1 MTYVIPEPPRA
12 TIRVEGSHE
21 LFPVRRIFCVGR
33 NYAEHAR
40 EMGGDPNREPPFF
53 FTKPADALVPMG
65 GKLSFPIATKDLHHE
80 VELAVALKGGGRQLS
95 ADAAHALIFGY
106 AVALDM
112 TRRDLQAEAKRL
124 ARPWD
129 MAKGFDQSCPI
140 SALRPAA
147 SASTALRGK
156 LKLSVN
162 GEMRQRGDLSDMI
175 WSPSEC
181 LAVLSNLGGFQKVV
195 GDLELGSTSVGRDE
209 GNSRSNR
216 AFVFRIGVAHRV
228 AFDGRYVR
236 SECVDLDLMFVA
248 DEKEW
253 NTRAANGGLAV
264 DFRGDN
270 RLFAAAATAP
280 PPVIE

>member
-1 MTYVIPEPPRA
+1 MAFVIPEPPRA
-12 TIRVEGSHE
+12 AIPVEGSHE

-65 GKLSFPIATKDLHHE
+65 GQLSFPIATKDLHYE
-80 VELAVALKGGGRQLS
+80 VELAVGLKGGGRQLS

-140 SALRPAA
+140 SALRPAV
-147 SASTALRGK
+147 SASTVLRGE
-156 LKLSVN
+156 LLLSVN
-162 GEMRQRGDLSDMI
+162 GELRQRGDLSDMI

-181 LAVLSNLGGFQKVV
+181 LAVLSTLVELRA
-195 GDLELGSTSVGRDE
+195 GDLLLTGTPAGVGPVVPGDIIDARCALTPGLQVQYR
-209 GNSRSNR
+209 GN
-216 AFVFRIGVAHRV
+216 HQ
-228 AFDGRYVR
+228 
-236 SECVDLDLMFVA
+236 
-248 DEKEW
+248 
-253 NTRAANGGLAV
+253 
-264 DFRGDN
+264 
-270 RLFAAAATAP
+270 
-280 PPVIE
+280 

>member
-1 MTYVIPEPPRA
+1 MAFVIPEPPRA
-12 TIRVEGSHE
+12 TIPVEGSRDV
-21 LFPVRRIFCVGR
+21 LPVRRIFCVGR

-65 GKLSFPIATKDLHHE
+65 GKLSFPIATKALHYE

-95 ADAAHALIFGY
+95 ADAAQALIFGY

-147 SASTALRGK
+147 SSSTALRGE

-175 WSPSEC
+175 WSPGEC
-181 LAVLSNLGGFQKVV
+181 LAVLSTLVELRA
-195 GDLELGSTSVGRDE
+195 GDLLLTGTPAGVGAVAAGDILEAKCALTPALQVQYLGLET
-209 GNSRSNR
+209 RS
-216 AFVFRIGVAHRV
+216 
-228 AFDGRYVR
+228 
-236 SECVDLDLMFVA
+236 
-248 DEKEW
+248 
-253 NTRAANGGLAV
+253 
-264 DFRGDN
+264 
-270 RLFAAAATAP
+270 ATP
-280 PPVIE
+280 N

>member
-1 MTYVIPEPPRA
+1 MTFVIPEPPRA
-12 TIRVEGSHE
+12 TIPVEGSQE

-65 GKLSFPIATKDLHHE
+65 GKLNFPIATKDLHHE

-95 ADAAHALIFGY
+95 ADAAETLIFGY

-140 SALRPAA
+140 SALRPTA
-147 SASTALRGK
+147 SPALRGE

-162 GEMRQRGDLSDMI
+162 GEVRQRGDLSDMI

-181 LAVLSNLGGFQKVV
+181 LAVLSTFVELRA
-195 GDLELGSTSVGRDE
+195 GDLLLTGTPAGVGAVAAGDVLEAKCALTPALQVQYLGLET
-209 GNSRSNR
+209 RS
-216 AFVFRIGVAHRV
+216 
-228 AFDGRYVR
+228 
-236 SECVDLDLMFVA
+236 
-248 DEKEW
+248 
-253 NTRAANGGLAV
+253 AN
-264 DFRGDN
+264 
-270 RLFAAAATAP
+270 P
-280 PPVIE
+280 

>member
-1 MTYVIPEPPRA
+1 MAFVIPEPPRA
-12 TIRVEGSHE
+12 AIPVEGTHE

-65 GKLSFPIATKDLHHE
+65 GKLGFPVATRDLHYE
-80 VELAVALKGGGRQLS
+80 VELVVALKGGGRQLA
-95 ADAAHALIFGY
+95 ADAAQALIFGY

-112 TRRDLQAEAKRL
+112 TRRDLQSEAKRL

-147 SASTALRGK
+147 CASTAMRGE
-156 LKLSVN
+156 LMLSVN

-175 WSPSEC
+175 WSPGEC
-181 LAVLSNLGGFQKVV
+181 LAVLSTLVELRA
-195 GDLELGSTSVGRDE
+195 GDLLLTGTPAGVGAVAAGDILEAKCALTPALQVQYLGLE
-209 GNSRSNR
+209 
-216 AFVFRIGVAHRV
+216 A
-228 AFDGRYVR
+228 
-236 SECVDLDLMFVA
+236 
-248 DEKEW
+248 
-253 NTRAANGGLAV
+253 
-264 DFRGDN
+264 
-270 RLFAAAATAP
+270 
-280 PPVIE
+280 

>member
-1 MTYVIPEPPRA
+1 MAFVIPAPPRA
-12 TIRVEGSHE
+12 TIPLEGSHE

-65 GKLSFPIATKDLHHE
+65 GKLNFPVATKDLHHE
-80 VELAVALKGGGRQLS
+80 VELAVALKGGGRQIS
-95 ADAAHALIFGY
+95 AEAARALIFGY

-147 SASTALRGK
+147 SASAALRGE
-156 LKLSVN
+156 LLLSVN
-162 GEMRQRGDLSDMI
+162 GEIRQRGDLSDMI

-181 LAVLSNLGGFQKVV
+181 LAVLSTLVELSA
-195 GDLELGSTSVGRDE
+195 GDLLLTGTPAGVGP
-209 GNSRSNR
+209 
-216 AFVFRIGVAHRV
+216 VAAGDVLEAKCALTPSLRV
-228 AFDGRYVR
+228 EYLKLEAR
-236 SECVDLDLMFVA
+236 
-248 DEKEW
+248 
-253 NTRAANGGLAV
+253 
-264 DFRGDN
+264 
-270 RLFAAAATAP
+270 
-280 PPVIE
+280 

>member
-1 MTYVIPEPPRA
+1 MMAFVIPEPPRA
-12 TIRVEGSHE
+12 TIPVEGSHE
-21 LFPVRRIFCVGR
+21 LFPVRRIYCVGR
-33 NYAEHAR
+33 NYADHAR

-53 FTKPADALVPMG
+53 FAKPADALVPG
-65 GKLSFPIATKDLHHE
+65 GNLSFPGATKDLHHE

-95 ADAAHALIFGY
+95 ADAAQALIFGY

-147 SASTALRGK
+147 SASTALRGE
-156 LKLSVN
+156 LLLSVN

-181 LAVLSNLGGFQKVV
+181 LAVLSTLVELRA
-195 GDLELGSTSVGRDE
+195 GDLLLTGTPAGVGPVAAGDALEAKCALTPALQVQYLELEAR
-209 GNSRSNR
+209 
-216 AFVFRIGVAHRV
+216 
-228 AFDGRYVR
+228 
-236 SECVDLDLMFVA
+236 
-248 DEKEW
+248 
-253 NTRAANGGLAV
+253 
-264 DFRGDN
+264 
-270 RLFAAAATAP
+270 
-280 PPVIE
+280 

>member
-1 MTYVIPEPPRA
+1 MAFVIPEPPRA
-12 TIRVEGSHE
+12 TVPVEGSHG

-65 GKLSFPIATKDLHHE
+65 GKLSFPIATRDLHHE
-80 VELAVALKGGGRQLS
+80 VELVVALKGGGRQLS
-95 ADAAHALIFGY
+95 ADAAQALIFGY

-147 SASTALRGK
+147 SASAALRGE
-156 LKLSVN
+156 LLLSVN

-181 LAVLSNLGGFQKVV
+181 LAILSTLVELRA
-195 GDLELGSTSVGRDE
+195 GDLLLTGTPAGAGPVAAGDVLEAKCALTPALQVQYLELE
-209 GNSRSNR
+209 
-216 AFVFRIGVAHRV
+216 A
-228 AFDGRYVR
+228 
-236 SECVDLDLMFVA
+236 
-248 DEKEW
+248 
-253 NTRAANGGLAV
+253 TRAKN
-264 DFRGDN
+264 
-270 RLFAAAATAP
+270 TTTWEP
-280 PPVIE
+280 Q

>member
-1 MTYVIPEPPRA
+1 MAFVIPAPPRA
-12 TIRVEGSHE
+12 TVPVEGSHG

-40 EMGGDPNREPPFF
+40 EMGADPNREPPFF

-65 GKLSFPIATKDLHHE
+65 GKLSFPVATRDLHHE
-80 VELAVALKGGGRQLS
+80 VKLVVALKGGGRQLS
-95 ADAAHALIFGY
+95 ADAAPALIFGY

-147 SASTALRGK
+147 SASAALRGE
-156 LKLSVN
+156 LLLSVN
-162 GEMRQRGDLSDMI
+162 GETRQRGDLSDMI

-181 LAVLSNLGGFQKVV
+181 LAVLSTMVELRA
-195 GDLELGSTSVGRDE
+195 GDLLLTGTPAGVGPVAAGDVLQATCALTPALQVQYLELE
-209 GNSRSNR
+209 
-216 AFVFRIGVAHRV
+216 AI
-228 AFDGRYVR
+228 
-236 SECVDLDLMFVA
+236 
-248 DEKEW
+248 
-253 NTRAANGGLAV
+253 
-264 DFRGDN
+264 
-270 RLFAAAATAP
+270 
-280 PPVIE
+280 

>member
-1 MTYVIPEPPRA
+1 MAFVIPEPPRA
-12 TIRVEGSHE
+12 TIPVEGTHE
-21 LFPVRRIFCVGR
+21 LFPVRRVFCVGR

-53 FTKPADALVPMG
+53 FTKPADALVATG
-65 GKLSFPIATKDLHHE
+65 GKLSFPIATKDLHYE

-95 ADAAHALIFGY
+95 ADAAQALIFGY

-147 SASTALRGK
+147 SASTAMRGE

-175 WSPSEC
+175 WSPGEC
-181 LAVLSNLGGFQKVV
+181 LAVLSTLVELRA
-195 GDLELGSTSVGRDE
+195 GDLLLTGTPAGVGAVAAGDILEAKCALTPTLQVQYLGLEAWS
-209 GNSRSNR
+209 
-216 AFVFRIGVAHRV
+216 A
-228 AFDGRYVR
+228 
-236 SECVDLDLMFVA
+236 
-248 DEKEW
+248 K
-253 NTRAANGGLAV
+253 
-264 DFRGDN
+264 
-270 RLFAAAATAP
+270 P
-280 PPVIE
+280 

>member
-1 MTYVIPEPPRA
+1 MAFVIPEPPRA
-12 TIRVEGSHE
+12 TIPVEGSHG

-33 NYAEHAR
+33 NYAEHTR

-65 GKLSFPIATKDLHHE
+65 GKLRFPIATKDLHHE

-95 ADAAHALIFGY
+95 ADAAQALIFGY

-140 SALRPAA
+140 GAIRAAA
-147 SASTALRGK
+147 SASAALRGE
-156 LKLSVN
+156 LLLSVN

-181 LAVLSNLGGFQKVV
+181 LAVLSTLVELSA
-195 GDLELGSTSVGRDE
+195 GDLLLTGTPAGVGS
-209 GNSRSNR
+209 
-216 AFVFRIGVAHRV
+216 VA
-228 AFDGRYVR
+228 A
-236 SECVDLDLMFVA
+236 
-248 DEKEW
+248 
-253 NTRAANGGLAV
+253 
-264 DFRGDN
+264 GDVLEAKCAMTPALQVQYLE
-270 RLFAAAATAP
+270 R
-280 PPVIE
+280 

>member
-1 MTYVIPEPPRA
+1 MAFVIPEPPRA
-12 TIRVEGSHE
+12 TIPVEGTHE

-33 NYAEHAR
+33 NYAEHTR

-53 FTKPADALVPMG
+53 FAKPADALVPMG
-65 GKLSFPIATKDLHHE
+65 GRINFPIATKDLHYE

-95 ADAAHALIFGY
+95 ADAAQAVIFGY

-112 TRRDLQAEAKRL
+112 TRRDLQTEAKRL

-147 SASTALRGK
+147 SASTALRGE

-175 WSPSEC
+175 WSPGEC
-181 LAVLSNLGGFQKVV
+181 LAVLSTLVELRA
-195 GDLELGSTSVGRDE
+195 GDLLLTGTPAGVGP
-209 GNSRSNR
+209 
-216 AFVFRIGVAHRV
+216 VAAGDVLEANCAITPALRV
-228 AFDGRYVR
+228 EY
-236 SECVDLDLMFVA
+236 
-248 DEKEW
+248 
-253 NTRAANGGLAV
+253 LAV
-264 DFRGDN
+264 EAR
-270 RLFAAAATAP
+270 
-280 PPVIE
+280 

>member
-1 MTYVIPEPPRA
+1 MTFVIPEPPRA
-12 TIRVEGSHE
+12 AIPVEGSHE

-95 ADAAHALIFGY
+95 ADAAQALIFGY

-140 SALRPAA
+140 SALRPA
-147 SASTALRGK
+147 SAPTALRGE
-156 LKLSVN
+156 LSLSVN
-162 GEMRQRGDLSDMI
+162 GAMRQRGDLSDMI

-181 LAVLSNLGGFQKVV
+181 LAVLSTLVELRA
-195 GDLELGSTSVGRDE
+195 GDLLLTGTPAGVGAVAAGDVLEAKCALTPALQIQYLELE
-209 GNSRSNR
+209 
-216 AFVFRIGVAHRV
+216 AI
-228 AFDGRYVR
+228 
-236 SECVDLDLMFVA
+236 
-248 DEKEW
+248 
-253 NTRAANGGLAV
+253 
-264 DFRGDN
+264 
-270 RLFAAAATAP
+270 
-280 PPVIE
+280 